1 MVVNIK
7 SARLLSPKNTLQ
19 TQLKV
24 AALDTQAVIE
34 STNNARIPRLEY
46 NQFFQSPWCCDA
58 GVEDQYRAM
67 MESIFNLEMDDVC
80 CTLLSLV
87 AMFDTSGMYNS
98 YTYAYIF
105 LASYLLTFTYIKCT
119 FSSNKIVQKISFS
132 LCF

>member
-98 YTYAYIF
+98 FTYAYIF
-105 LASYLLTFTYIKCT
+105 WLLTCLRLRTYLTYYNSYGWNVFREEK
-119 FSSNKIVQKISFS
+119 KV
-132 LCF
+132 

>member
-58 GVEDQYRAM
+58 GVEDQFRAM
-67 MESIFNLEMDDVC
+67 MESIINLEMDDVC

-87 AMFDTSGMYNS
+87 AMFDTSGMYFQIFSHVLIKKILVVCFLN
-98 YTYAYIF
+98 YIF
-105 LASYLLTFTYIKCT
+105 CT
-119 FSSNKIVQKISFS
+119 IS
-132 LCF
+132 

>member
-87 AMFDTSGMYNS
+87 AMFDTSGMGNS
-98 YTYAYIF
+98 YTNAYIF
-105 LASYLLTFTYIKCT
+105 LASYLLTFTYNIL
-119 FSSNKIVQKISFS
+119 NI
-132 LCF
+132 L